1 MKKISKNP
9 ITNKNYVI
17 PKLLDD
23 SENIKYFLSRNNDKP
38 VVLVQGLGFVGAVMS
53 LVCANALNKEYAVI
67 GTDLASES
75 SYWKIASIND
85 GFFPVTS
92 SDPKVNE
99 YYLKAKEKDNF
110 YATYDTFAYQFADIV
125 IVDINLDVQKKS
137 SSDHGLSGFDV
148 DLSGF
153 KSAIKDIGQNCKEN
167 VLILI
172 ETTVPPG
179 TSKIASEIIE
189 SEYLKR
195 GLSFNNVKIGH
206 SYERVMPGPNYI
218 DSIQNFYRVYSGI
231 DEKSANSVEQ
241 FLRTIIKTDEYPL
254 TRLGN
259 TNATEISKVLE
270 NSYRAMNIS
279 FIVEWSRFAEEA
291 GVNLYEVIDA
301 IRMRPTHKN
310 IMLPGIGVGGYC
322 LTKDPLLASWSKQN
336 INGKGFKGLPMSEMA
351 VSTNDKMP
359 TYAFNF
365 LKSQY
370 DDNYLKGKKVQ
381 LLGVSYLSGVG
392 DTRHSP
398 VEIFYNELVKSEC
411 VIYLHDPYVSYWEEI
426 DINVSQDLDS
436 LNQDIDI
443 VIFTTGH
450 SEYANNQKLIQNLAR
465 LDGLLIYD
473 TIGILSDKE
482 IDILQKNHT
491 VKVLGRGDI

>member
-1 MKKISKNP
+1 
-9 ITNKNYVI
+9 
-17 PKLLDD
+17 
-23 SENIKYFLSRNNDKP
+23 
-38 VVLVQGLGFVGAVMS
+38 
-53 LVCANALNKEYAVI
+53 
-67 GTDLASES
+67 
-75 SYWKIASIND
+75 
-85 GFFPVTS
+85 
-92 SDPKVNE
+92 
-99 YYLKAKEKDNF
+99 
-110 YATYDTFAYQFADIV
+110 
-125 IVDINLDVQKKS
+125 
-137 SSDHGLSGFDV
+137 
-148 DLSGF
+148 
-153 KSAIKDIGQNCKEN
+153 
-167 VLILI
+167 
-172 ETTVPPG
+172 
-179 TSKIASEIIE
+179 
-189 SEYLKR
+189 
-195 GLSFNNVKIGH
+195 
-206 SYERVMPGPNYI
+206 
-218 DSIQNFYRVYSGI
+218 
-231 DEKSANSVEQ
+231 
-241 FLRTIIKTDEYPL
+241 
-254 TRLGN
+254 
-259 TNATEISKVLE
+259 
-270 NSYRAMNIS
+270 
-279 FIVEWSRFAEEA
+279 
-291 GVNLYEVIDA
+291 
-301 IRMRPTHKN
+301 
-310 IMLPGIGVGGYC
+310 
-322 LTKDPLLASWSKQN
+322 
-336 INGKGFKGLPMSEMA
+336 
-351 VSTNDKMP
+351 MP